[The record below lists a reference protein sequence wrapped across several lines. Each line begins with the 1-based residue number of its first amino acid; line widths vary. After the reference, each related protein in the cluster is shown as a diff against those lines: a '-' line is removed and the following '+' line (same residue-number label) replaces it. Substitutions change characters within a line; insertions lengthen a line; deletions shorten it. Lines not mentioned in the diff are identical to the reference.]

1 MTVTMTMTPPSDR
14 RADVGVFGGSGFTH
28 LLDDVET
35 VEVST
40 PWGEPSAP
48 VAIGEVAGRT
58 VAFLARHGDHHQHPP
73 HRVNYRANV
82 DAMRQLGVGALFAP
96 FAAGSL
102 QPGLRPGDLVVVDQ
116 FVDRTSGRDETFHD
130 HFGEGPRHLTLP
142 DPYDPELRELVLAA
156 GAATGAVIH
165 DGGTV
170 VVINGPRFSTR
181 AESRWFREQ
190 GWDLVNMTQHPEA
203 PLAGEAGIPYVGLA
217 IVTDHDAGVEDDPTV
232 EAVTQEQVFAA
243 FDQAIGQVRD
253 LLITAVGALG
263 DPPVGHGS

>member
-1 MTVTMTMTPPSDR
+1 MDTTTEL

-35 VEVST
+35 IQMST

-48 VAIGEVAGRT
+48 VAIGEVAGRR
-58 VAFLARHGDHHQHPP
+58 VAFLARHGDSHQHPP

-82 DAMRQLGVGALFAP
+82 DAMRQLGVQALFAP

-102 QPGLRPGDLVVVDQ
+102 QPELRPGDLVVVDQ
-116 FVDRTSGRDETFHD
+116 FVDRTSGRPETFHD
-130 HFGEGPRHLTLP
+130 RFDDGPQHLTLP
-142 DPYDPELRELVLAA
+142 DPYDPALRRHLLDAA
-156 GAATGAVIH
+156 EEVGALIH

-170 VVINGPRFSTR
+170 VVVNGPRFSTR
-181 AESRWFREQ
+181 AESRWFRDQ

-203 PLAGEAGIPYVGLA
+203 PLAGEAAIPYVGLA
-217 IVTDHDAGVEDDPTV
+217 IVTDHDAGVEGDPGV

-243 FDQAIGQVRD
+243 FDQALGQVRE
-253 LLITAVGALG
+253 LLVAAVAAHG
-263 DPPVGHGS
+263 DTPTEARS